1 MTGPLLS
8 FPFPFRFQCDRL
20 LNTISTEFATLRGII
35 RVWQKSSSRDI
46 SRNRSQGT
54 SKALHSSPSERE
66 GNNMPAVS
74 FIDAIPNHVSLEE
87 HRTLTGATPTSFSDI
102 PPILRQKVD
111 NVRIAFDPP
120 LDNFSPDDGALG
132 TLYII
137 ERLGSSSS
145 SPFLSPRS
153 NTDVASNSVLVY
165 HSSTG
170 RTLQVEY
177 PSIALH
183 ATSRG
188 DSSPYVYCHL
198 DEPPAADAPAPDAD
212 DTLVMRVLLLT
223 PQDPASREFRSNTYV
238 LFPA

>member
-1 MTGPLLS
+1 
-8 FPFPFRFQCDRL
+8 
-20 LNTISTEFATLRGII
+20 
-35 RVWQKSSSRDI
+35 
-46 SRNRSQGT
+46 
-54 SKALHSSPSERE
+54 
-66 GNNMPAVS
+66 MPAVS
-74 FIDAIPNHVSLEE
+74 FIDAVPNHVSLEE

-120 LDNFSPDDGALG
+120 LDTFSPEDGALG

-137 ERLGSSSS
+137 ERLGSSFS
-145 SPFLSPRS
+145 SPFPFLRDQTRH
-153 NTDVASNSVLVY
+153 NTDASSSVLVY

-188 DSSPYVYCHL
+188 DSSPYVYCHI
-198 DEPPAADAPAPDAD
+198 DEPPAADAPAPAPDAD

-223 PQDPASREFRSNTYV
+223 PQDPASREFRFDTHMYCPQPNLVCYYLHSGTYLRGTLILRFSSSRSSRV
-238 LFPA
+238 R